1 MKTHFY
7 KNKFA
12 YTCLS
17 FTIVLVSMFV
27 ILFNV
32 NSKAIRANSIGVSS
46 SKVEESTAA
55 NYNTSNDD
63 KEVPHFNLFNIINK
77 FIPN

>member
-1 MKTHFY
+1 
-7 KNKFA
+7 
-12 YTCLS
+12 
-17 FTIVLVSMFV
+17 MFI

-32 NSKAIRANSIGVSS
+32 NSKNTHANSPVIAS
-46 SKVEESTAA
+46 SKVLGSTAA
-55 NYNTSNDD
+55 NYNTSNDE